1 MVHAGVM
8 DAEYTVVLDSLEDG
22 GYRAWCPEL
31 DGCFAE
37 GGTYDEVLEAIG
49 RAIEGRVAP
58 RTFVLRAVS
67 SEHQALERE

>member
-1 MVHAGVM
+1 MGRAGVV

-37 GGTYDEVLEAIG
+37 GGTYDEVLDATGKASLLVG

-58 RTFVLRAVS
+58 AAFVLRAVPS
-67 SEHQALERE
+67 

>member
-1 MVHAGVM
+1 MSGQ
-8 DAEYTVVLDSLEDG
+8 EYTVVFDSLEDG

-49 RAIEGRVAP
+49 RAVEGRVAP
-58 RTFVLRAVS
+58 AAFVLRVPS
-67 SEHQALERE
+67 GD